1 MDDIQELVATAQ
13 RQYPQQQ
20 ERLVVELRM
29 LGAAK
34 ILVRPLQHYLYLFD
48 GLSEDDIMDS
58 LSSWGGP
65 RIHQSI
71 LFTVIVVY
79 NRFQTEQILF
89 SPRTALDMEMRF
101 VHNCECA

>member
-1 MDDIQELVATAQ
+1 MDDIHKLVAIAQ

-34 ILVRPLQHYLYLFD
+34 ISVRPLQHYLHLFD
-48 GLSEDDIMDS
+48 GLSENDIMDS
-58 LSSWGGP
+58 LPYWGGS

-79 NRFQTEQILF
+79 DRFQTEQILF
-89 SPRTALDMEMRF
+89 SPRTALDMEMRPS
-101 VHNCECA
+101 HSC